1 MNSIKKMV
9 MLSLLSLL
17 LMTSCM
23 TSKKIVYVNDMVPDS
38 ALSMKEMP
46 LLRIQK
52 NDRLSITVGSKNP
65 ELVAPFT
72 NGSGTYSIRD
82 NGEIK
87 TENSPSTAGQNYL
100 VDQRGDITFP
110 LLGNLRVT
118 GMSIDEVKN
127 LIQDKLIEDKIVN
140 DPIVKV
146 EILNVKVSVMGAVR
160 NEQVISVP
168 DGRMTLLEAISKA
181 GGLGANAAADRV
193 TVIREGSGERVRILN
208 DIESKKIFDSPAYY
222 LQQNDIVYVEPK
234 SAAYTPKEERN
245 FRVFSTLMGAL
256 TFVLSVISIAK

>member
-1 MNSIKKMV
+1 MNNFKKMV

-38 ALSMKEMP
+38 ALKIQEMS

-65 ELVAPFT
+65 ELVAPFLT
-72 NGSGTYSIRD
+72 GTGTYSIRD

-87 TENSPSTAGQNYL
+87 TENRANAGGQNYL
-100 VDQRGDITFP
+100 VDQQGEITFP
-110 LLGNLRVT
+110 LLGNLQVV
-118 GMSIDEVKN
+118 GMSLDEVRN
-127 LIQDKLIEDKIVN
+127 LIQERLIEEKIVN
-140 DPIVKV
+140 DPIVKI

-160 NEQVISVP
+160 NELVISVP

-181 GGLGANAAADRV
+181 GGLEPNAAPDRV
-193 TVIREGSGERVRILN
+193 TVIREGNGERVRILN

-245 FRVFSTLMGAL
+245 FRVFSSLLGAL
-256 TFVLSVISIAK
+256 TLIISVISIAK